1 MENFKLETE
10 VRSDSG
16 KGAAHKLRAVGHIP
30 AVLYGHKEEPVSL
43 VVEETAIRAILHSHP
58 DSAVIDLDVKGGKSK
73 GLVNVVVRDVQRHPA
88 SGKLLHIDFQRISLD
103 EKIRVEVRI
112 ILTGDPR
119 GVKEQGGILEHVT
132 RSLRIMSLPGA
143 IPEAVEIDV
152 THLMIGDSIKLR
164 DIVDVHRDIEILDD
178 TDITLAN
185 LIPPIVEAKP
195 EEEEAEVEEGEG
207 EPELVSKEKEG
218 EEASA
223 EKPEG
228 EKSS

>member
-1 MENFKLETE
+1 METFKLKTE
-10 VRSDSG
+10 VRTGSG

-30 AVLYGHKEEPVSL
+30 AILYGRKEEPVSL
-43 VVEETAIRAILHSHP
+43 LIEESAIRAILHSHP
-58 DSAVIDLDVKGGKSK
+58 DSAVVDLDVKGGKSK
-73 GLVNVVVRDVQRHPA
+73 GLVNVVVRHVQRHPA
-88 SGKLLHIDFQRISLD
+88 SGKLLHVDFQRISLD
-103 EKIRVEVRI
+103 EKIRVEVRV
-112 ILTGDPR
+112 ILNGDPK

-132 RSLRIMSLPGA
+132 RSLNILSLPGA

-152 THLMIGDSIKLR
+152 THLMIGDTVKLR
-164 DIVDVHRDIEILDD
+164 DIVGDHRDIEFLDE

-195 EEEEAEVEEGEG
+195 AEEAEVAEAEG

-223 EKPEG
+223 EKPGEG
-228 EKSS
+228 KSS

>member
-1 MENFKLETE
+1 MENLKLETE
-10 VRSDSG
+10 IRTDSG

-43 VVEETAIRAILHSHP
+43 VVKETAIRAIFHSHP
-58 DSAVIDLDVKGGKSK
+58 DSAVIDLDVKGGRSK
-73 GLVNVVVRDVQRHPA
+73 GSVNVIIRDVQRHPA
-88 SGKLLHIDFQRISLD
+88 TGKLLHIDFQRISLD

-112 ILTGDPR
+112 ILNGDPR

-132 RSLRIMSLPGA
+132 RSLNIMSLPTA
-143 IPEAVEIDV
+143 IPDSFEIDV
-152 THLMIGDSIKLR
+152 SHLMIGDAIKLK
-164 DIVDVHRDIEILDD
+164 DVLGDHRDIEFLDEPE
-178 TDITLAN
+178 ITLAN

-195 EEEEAEVEEGEG
+195 EEEAEEVEGEG

-218 EEASA
+218 EETSA
-223 EKPEG
+223 ETPEE